1 MNALIDLCVRRSRAV
16 VVALLVILA
25 AGFLTYRALPKEME
39 PDIDF
44 PYVSIEVR
52 LEGVS
57 AEDAERL
64 VVRPLEQQLRN
75 IEGIKEMLSSAT
87 EGRGSVTLEFE
98 PEISVAAA
106 LQEVREKV
114 DLAQAELPVDAEEPR
129 IAEVK
134 FSRFDP
140 MLVINLKGQVPERA
154 LNRISRGLKDR
165 IEGVSGVLEVTLVG
179 IREELLEIIV
189 DPVAMESYDLSPADV
204 LNFVQRNNRLVAAGA
219 LQGESGRFSIKVPGV
234 IETPED
240 VLNLPMKV
248 EDERVVHFR
257 DIATVRRTFKDA
269 ESYARLDGEPAVA
282 MEVVQRNGA
291 NMLDTVAAVKAVL
304 EEARQVLPPGVSLI
318 LSRDKSVYVQENV
331 SQLVNDVATAVIL
344 VVIVL
349 IGILGLQNALLA
361 GITIPASFCAAF
373 LLLSSFGFT
382 LNMVVFFGLIMA
394 VGMVVDGAIVVVEL
408 ADRRMAE
415 GLDRTAAYA
424 EAAKRMAWPI
434 FSSIAAT
441 IVAFLPLVFWPGLI
455 GNFLKFLPIV
465 LIFTLLASLVIA
477 MFFVPALGALF
488 GKAGHVDEKARHDLV
503 AAESGELSGIGGW
516 TGRYIG
522 AVRVALG
529 RPWVTVATLS
539 SVLVLIYIAYAFL
552 GRGLSMFPAVDPQ
565 QGSVDIR
572 ARGDLSTTEKDRLV
586 RLVEERV
593 YGVPGIASIYV
604 RTGAANRGAAPD
616 QIGSLRLNF
625 AD

>member
-1 MNALIDLCVRRSRAV
+1 
-16 VVALLVILA
+16 
-25 AGFLTYRALPKEME
+25 
-39 PDIDF
+39 
-44 PYVSIEVR
+44 
-52 LEGVS
+52 
-57 AEDAERL
+57 
-64 VVRPLEQQLRN
+64 
-75 IEGIKEMLSSAT
+75 
-87 EGRGSVTLEFE
+87 
-98 PEISVAAA
+98 
-106 LQEVREKV
+106 
-114 DLAQAELPVDAEEPR
+114 
-129 IAEVK
+129 
-134 FSRFDP
+134 
-140 MLVINLKGQVPERA
+140 
-154 LNRISRGLKDR
+154 
-165 IEGVSGVLEVTLVG
+165 
-179 IREELLEIIV
+179 
-189 DPVAMESYDLSPADV
+189 
-204 LNFVQRNNRLVAAGA
+204 
-219 LQGESGRFSIKVPGV
+219 
-234 IETPED
+234 
-240 VLNLPMKV
+240 MKV
-248 EDERVVHFR
+248 EGDRVVHFR

-269 ESYARLDGEPAVA
+269 DSYARLDGEPAVA
-282 MEVVQRNGA
+282 LEIVQRNGV
-291 NMLDTVAAVKAVL
+291 NMLATVAAVKAVI
-304 EEARQVLPPGVSLI
+304 EEARKSLPPGVSLI
-318 LSRDKSVYVQENV
+318 LSRDKSVYVEENV

-373 LLLSSFGFT
+373 LLLSIFGFT

-415 GLDRTAAYA
+415 GLERGTAYA

-455 GNFLKFLPIV
+455 GNFLKYLPIV
-465 LIFTLLASLVIA
+465 LIFTLLASLIIA
-477 MFFVPALGALF
+477 MFFVPALGSIF
-488 GKAGHVDEKARHDLV
+488 GKAGHADEKARRDLV
-503 AAESGELSGIGGW
+503 AAETGDLASIGGW
-516 TGRYIG
+516 TGRYLG

-625 AD
+625 TDWKGRRPAKEIMKDIEARTDDIAGLVIEPRLPNEGPAAGQAHRHRGLLHLHRCAQGCRGQDSPGGGQTTRRAQRRGHAAPAGHRVAAEGQPRGSGAIRRGRQPRRQHHPAGHQRHQGRRLPA